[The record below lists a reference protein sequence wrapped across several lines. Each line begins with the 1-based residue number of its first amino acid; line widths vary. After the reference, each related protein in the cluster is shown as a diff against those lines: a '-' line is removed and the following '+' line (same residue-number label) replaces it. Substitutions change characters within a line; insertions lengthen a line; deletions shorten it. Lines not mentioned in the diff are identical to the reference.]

1 MATDT
6 LDKKHTDHSHSTDNG
21 SWEGG
26 EYPFKVGYGK
36 LMIWYFLLSDAFT
49 FAGFLI
55 AYGTLRFS
63 MPTWPVPDFV
73 FSTFPFMDGQ
83 HPLLFVTFMTFV
95 LLFSSFTMIRAVQE
109 GHRENRRGI
118 VIWMFLTILGGLGFL
133 GCQAWEW
140 TTLIGKEHMS
150 VTTNP
155 FGTHTE
161 DGIYLDA
168 EGNDSGQTFRAGS
181 SYLLHRID
189 LDGSHGH
196 DASQGDVGKHGGE
209 YKEQGHTTEEGAVAA
224 HTPDSTNNPAIT
236 RPVAA
241 DSSGAVNDK
250 SQYTMS
256 KDEPKSRDEHTVTDH
271 QAPSAHESTD
281 AQPAGGSQ
289 ASADDH
295 AGGGEHGAHDVHHYP
310 GPGDYPDAVV
320 DERGFI
326 HRKYR
331 VASGEHA
338 GMIKTENFGPK
349 AFGALFFFIT
359 GFHGFHVFSGVLFLL
374 TILINVMSGLYI
386 ARRNKNEMV
395 EKIGL
400 YWHFV
405 DLVWV
410 FVFLV
415 FYLL

>member
-6 LDKKHTDHSHSTDNG
+6 LEQTHTDQSTANG

-26 EYPFKVGYGK
+26 AYPFKVGYGK

-63 MPTWPVPDFV
+63 MPSWPVPDFV
-73 FSTFPFMDGQ
+73 FSLFPFLEGH

-109 GHRENRRGI
+109 GHRENRRG
-118 VIWMFLTILGGLGFL
+118 VVVWMFLTILGGLSFL

-140 TTLIGKEHMS
+140 TTLIGREHMS
-150 VTTNP
+150 LTTNP

-161 DGIYLDA
+161 SGVYLGPDGKESGETFHAHTSYILHRVDFNSTEHHEGGEGA
-168 EGNDSGQTFRAGS
+168 EGG
-181 SYLLHRID
+181 
-189 LDGSHGH
+189 
-196 DASQGDVGKHGGE
+196 HGG
-209 YKEQGHTTEEGAVAA
+209 HAA
-224 HTPDSTNNPAIT
+224 
-236 RPVAA
+236 
-241 DSSGAVNDK
+241 
-250 SQYTMS
+250 YT
-256 KDEPKSRDEHTVTDH
+256 
-271 QAPSAHESTD
+271 A
-281 AQPAGGSQ
+281 
-289 ASADDH
+289 
-295 AGGGEHGAHDVHHYP
+295 
-310 GPGDYPDAVV
+310 PGDYPDAVV
-320 DERGFI
+320 DQRGYV
-326 HRKYR
+326 HRKYI
-331 VASGEHA
+331 VSEGEHA
-338 GMIKTENFGPK
+338 GMVKSEPFGPK

-374 TILINVMSGLYI
+374 TILVNVIGGIYV
-386 ARRNKNEMV
+386 ARHNRNEMV